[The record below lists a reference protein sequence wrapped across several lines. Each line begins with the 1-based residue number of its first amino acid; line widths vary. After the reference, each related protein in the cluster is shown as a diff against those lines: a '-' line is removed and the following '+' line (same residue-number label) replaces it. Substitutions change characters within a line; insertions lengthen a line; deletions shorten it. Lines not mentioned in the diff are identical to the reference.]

1 MVSEADYQGKNMP
14 RSLVSSQNLN
24 IAKLLRS
31 YLSLIGS
38 PEVNRLLEDI
48 TTCTLSRVNSLPNS
62 CEISSLKGG
71 VELFPFLAVQTRRH
85 RLLISGNLF
94 PNQEDPSTGS
104 LCHLI
109 RLELGHEVLYFKLS
123 TSQSSFLLSPF
134 HCRFISILFGL
145 SWFYAL
151 AVQIGA
157 VQQDFLAF
165 APYSL
170 EEQVIARYLQSLVWI
185 PCATVQLDAQDN
197 PYIGTRLYTA
207 ADLKRCETPG
217 SSAEESIIR
226 GLRLF
231 KRLLHYTIEGERIFT
246 GFAFLPPHKS
256 LAEQQRRWPN
266 LLLYHETHQV
276 VLNEG
281 IEPIKQLLLNA
292 DGRTT
297 FLAVYQ
303 DRLVGVLHLPE
314 GIQRQLTT
322 VRSWRDSLPLATIS
336 RRGRFNFWLALKG
349 RHHNRI
355 PLSLLEYRHG
365 RLQIPLFQDVF
376 WQELERQLQSICPD
390 CPYPEVLQQFKQL
403 LNGLRLSAR
412 GSIIL
417 VGLSAAKLQEPYVP
431 VENEVRLAQPTPLQP
446 QWSAIILGLAQ
457 PDGAVLINEKLAVTH
472 FGARLKATGLQL
484 PPLAGDDL
492 GSGTRHQ
499 ATREFTAYYPDVLGL
514 CISTDG
520 PVSLYRTGKLLSRL
534 Y

>member
-1 MVSEADYQGKNMP
+1 MSPPN
-14 RSLVSSQNLN
+14 SSHQLDP
-24 IAKLLRS
+24 AKLLQS

-38 PEVNRLLEDI
+38 PEFNRLLTDI
-48 TTCTLSRVNSLPNS
+48 TTCNLERLNIPSDSAAGVA
-62 CEISSLKGG
+62 LKGG
-71 VELFPFLAVQTRRH
+71 VELFPFLTVQTRRH
-85 RLLISGNLF
+85 QLLIRGVFSPTRKTSQVGHYTTLSDYSWG
-94 PNQEDPSTGS
+94 QEQ
-104 LCHLI
+104 I
-109 RLELGHEVLYFKLS
+109 YFKL
-123 TSQSSFLLSPF
+123 TTPQSSFLLSPF

-151 AVQIGA
+151 AVQTGA

-185 PCATVQLDAQDN
+185 PCATVKLDAHDN
-197 PYIGTRLYTA
+197 PYIATRLYTP
-207 ADLKRCETPG
+207 ADLKRCEIPG

-226 GLRLF
+226 GWRLF
-231 KRLLHYTIEGERIFT
+231 KRLLYFTIEGERIFT

-256 LAEQQRRWPN
+256 LPEQQRRWPN
-266 LLLYHETHQV
+266 LLLYHESHRPL
-276 VLNEG
+276 LNEG
-281 IEPIKQLLLNA
+281 IEAIKQLLLNA

-314 GIQRQLTT
+314 GTQRQLTT
-322 VRSWRDSLPLATIS
+322 AGAWRDSLPLATIS
-336 RRGRFNFWLALKG
+336 RRGGFNFWLALKG
-349 RHHNRI
+349 RHSNRI

-376 WQELERQLQSICPD
+376 WQELDRQLHSICPD
-390 CPYPEVLQQFKQL
+390 CPYPDVLQQFKQL
-403 LNGLRLSAR
+403 VHGLRAYAR
-412 GSIIL
+412 GSIVLI
-417 VGLSAAKLQEPYVP
+417 GLTAAKLQEPYVP
-431 VENEVRLAQPTPLQP
+431 VENEVRLAQPTPLLP
-446 QWSAIILGLAQ
+446 QWSAIILGLAK
-457 PDGAVLINEKLAVTH
+457 PDGAVIINENMAVTH

-484 PPLAGDDL
+484 PPLAGDEL

-499 ATREFTAYYPDVLGL
+499 ATREFTAYYPEVIGL

-520 PVSLYRTGKLLSRL
+520 PVSLYRTGNLISRL